1 MRLDDAV
8 ETFKSHKEYE
18 EGTAIL
24 TNNQH
29 CHRDIAMP
37 LLIRCHVNSMDFI
50 QVPVKICN
58 KMENVC
64 KNIPVQAQENQQP
77 MTP

>member
-8 ETFKSHKEYE
+8 ETFKSHEEDE

-29 CHRDIAMP
+29 CHGDIAMP
-37 LLIRCHVNSMDFI
+37 LLIWWHVNSMDFI
-50 QVPVKICN
+50 
-58 KMENVC
+58 
-64 KNIPVQAQENQQP
+64 
-77 MTP
+77 

>member
-8 ETFKSHKEYE
+8 ETFKSHKEDE

-29 CHRDIAMP
+29 CHGDIAVP
-37 LLIRCHVNSMDFI
+37 LLIWWHVNSMDFI
-50 QVPVKICN
+50 QVPAKTCN
-58 KMENVC
+58 KMEN
-64 KNIPVQAQENQQP
+64 IQA
-77 MTP
+77 